1 MRKTGWGLVLA
12 GICLSLACFLRPAL
26 GSLDPE
32 SREFLS
38 KVRYLINKDERTIF
52 LGLADPEDRRAFSED
67 FWKKRDPDPDTEANE
82 FKIEYFARIDGANFL
97 FKEGTTPGWMSERGR
112 LYITLGPPEN
122 RVTYPRGVTFYG
134 KPTEVW
140 YYGFFPV
147 MFVDDNWTGNY
158 RLDPQSAAQIGE
170 MTKTQVMLRP
180 KVGSDSWMKDVLL
193 EIQKAGPGEAIVLV
207 KLPYKDIWLNLDGD
221 RMTTTLRLSVEATDT
236 AGARAWQEEQSY
248 PLSFSKD
255 EFMKIRGETYLIKVP
270 IKLPRGEYDL
280 RITLLNVF
288 PGARIEKKAKLVL

>member
-1 MRKTGWGLVLA
+1 MRKMGWGLILA
-12 GICLSLACFLRPAL
+12 GVCLIWACILRPSL
-26 GSLDPE
+26 DSLDPE
-32 SREFLS
+32 SRDFLS
-38 KVRYLINKDERTIF
+38 KVRYLIGKDERTVF
-52 LGLADPEDRRAFSED
+52 LGLNEPEDRKAFIEN
-67 FWKKRDPDPDTEANE
+67 FWRKRDPDPDTEVNE

-170 MTKTQVMLRP
+170 MTKTQVRLRP

-221 RMTTTLRLSVEATDT
+221 RMTTTLQLSVEATDA
-236 AGARAWQEEQSY
+236 AGARAWQEERSY

-270 IKLPRGEYDL
+270 IKLPPGEYDL
-280 RITLLNVF
+280 RLTLLNVF

>member
-1 MRKTGWGLVLA
+1 MRKIGWGLILA

-26 GSLDPE
+26 SSLDPE

-38 KVRYLINKDERTIF
+38 KVRYLIGKDERTAF
-52 LGLADPEDRRAFSED
+52 LGLADPEDRKSFIED
-67 FWKKRDPDPDTEANE
+67 FWRKRDPDPDTEVNE

-147 MFVDDNWTGNY
+147 MFVDDNWTANY

-193 EIQKAGPGEAIVLV
+193 EIQKAGPGEASVLV

-221 RMTTTLRLSVEATDT
+221 RMTTMLRLSVEATDA